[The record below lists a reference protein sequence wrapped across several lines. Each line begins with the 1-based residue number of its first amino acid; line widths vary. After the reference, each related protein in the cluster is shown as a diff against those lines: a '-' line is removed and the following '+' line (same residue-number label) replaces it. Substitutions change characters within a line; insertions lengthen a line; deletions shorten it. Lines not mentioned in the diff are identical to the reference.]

1 MEFIAIFSTVTSL
14 IVQMVKAIIK
24 GRLPD
29 EVYPVVALV
38 VGVAISLAFK
48 DTAMTGIIIGL
59 TSMGIYSGVKNVSS
73 GYAKLTEN
81 K

>member
-14 IVQMVKAIIK
+14 IVQMVKAIVK

-48 DTAMTGIIIGL
+48 DTAITGIIIGL

>member
-14 IVQMVKAIIK
+14 IVQMVKAIVK

-59 TSMGIYSGVKNVSS
+59 TSMGIYSGVKNAAS
-73 GYAKLTEN
+73 GYTKLTE

>member
-14 IVQMVKAIIK
+14 IVQMVKAIVK

-38 VGVAISLAFK
+38 VGVAISLAFR

>member
-1 MEFIAIFSTVTSL
+1 MEFITIFSTVTSL
-14 IVQMVKAIIK
+14 IVQMVKAIVK

>member
-1 MEFIAIFSTVTSL
+1 MEFITIFSTVTSL
-14 IVQMVKAIIK
+14 IVQMVKAIVK

-38 VGVAISLAFK
+38 VGVAISLAFR